1 MVRIDV
7 RIDELFNEGI
17 ISIGEVGKL
26 GRAGVKFVN
35 SMNLS
40 DVAEILGEGRKDAI
54 DAITK
59 IIEAKTTEESDDA
72 KFAREFLESLQKE
85 PFDVYTDDEGNI
97 RGHRYQVSEQ
107 IGDALY
113 HDVHVYFSRKEGF
126 KYFGV
131 LWFTLKGT
139 KRQIKYEVTD
149 SGRII
154 FDRYFSRTFFFPI
167 SALVR
172 KVLGWFEDQVFGVE
186 DSAID
191 DIDIAEV
198 DQAISEI
205 FN

>member
-1 MVRIDV
+1 MRIDV
-7 RIDELFNEGI
+7 LYNEGI
-17 ISIGEVGKL
+17 ISLEDVAKL
-26 GRAGVKFVN
+26 GREDIKKVNMENINVVKELV
-35 SMNLS
+35 
-40 DVAEILGEGRKDAI
+40 GEEK
-54 DAITK
+54 TK
-59 IIEAKTTEESDDA
+59 LIIKKINEMSQETKAMSEEEKYA
-72 KFAREFLESLQKE
+72 MEFLESLQKE
-85 PFDVYTDDEGNI
+85 PFVVYTDDEGNI
-97 RGHRYQVSEQ
+97 RGHRYKVSEQ

-126 KYFGV
+126 KYFGA
-131 LWFTLKGT
+131 LWFTLNGER
-139 KRQIKYEVTD
+139 RQIKYEITD

-172 KVLGWFEDQVFGVE
+172 KVLGWFEDQVFGEE

-191 DIDIAEV
+191 DIDMVEI

>member
-1 MVRIDV
+1 MMRIDV
-7 RIDELFNEGI
+7 LFNEGI
-17 ISIGEVGKL
+17 ISIEEVGKL

-40 DVAEILGEGRKDAI
+40 DVHEILGEGRKDAI

-59 IIEAKTTEESDDA
+59 IIEESRDKTTESDDA

-85 PFDVYTDDEGNI
+85 PFAVYTDDEGNI

-126 KYFGV
+126 KYFGA
-131 LWFTLKGT
+131 LWYTINGA
-139 KRQIKYEVTD
+139 KRQVKYEVTD

-167 SALVR
+167 SALVQ
-172 KVLGWFEDQVFGVE
+172 KVLGWFEDQVYGEEVADIDME
-186 DSAID
+186 AID
-191 DIDIAEV
+191 N
-198 DQAISEI
+198 AIEEI
-205 FN
+205 FG